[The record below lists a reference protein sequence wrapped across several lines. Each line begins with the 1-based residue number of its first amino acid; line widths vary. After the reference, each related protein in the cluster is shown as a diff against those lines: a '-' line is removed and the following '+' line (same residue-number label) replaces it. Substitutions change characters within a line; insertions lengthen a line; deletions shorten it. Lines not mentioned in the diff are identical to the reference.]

1 MATLE
6 IYQEHSPPFWH
17 LLPTPMPSLHYPAV
31 QSVTLIQMAV
41 YPIVASIFNHN
52 KKQKRQGIR
61 DKMDSAKEL
70 QFKSS
75 FIIVIER
82 SC

>member
-17 LLPTPMPSLHYPAV
+17 LLPTLMPSFHYPAV
-31 QSVTLIQMAV
+31 QSVTQIQIAV

-70 QFKSS
+70 QFKFS
-75 FIIVIER
+75 FIIVIES